1 MLSYKSV
8 NKAQLAFVCVTKD
21 ILTIVCYVINKTSFI
36 LKGLQKSIS
45 IIYLQ
50 RVFVFVKICV

>member
-1 MLSYKSV
+1 MKSV
-8 NKAQLAFVCVTKD
+8 NKAQLAFVNVTKD
-21 ILTIVCYVINKTSFI
+21 ILTIVCSVINKTSFS

-50 RVFVFVKICV
+50 GVFVFVKICV